1 MVGKD
6 TRRDLAAVR
15 EGEMTPE
22 ELAAKLT
29 KKRRRAAVW
38 WVVAALG
45 TIFALYVLAG
55 ALDAAK
61 AGREFSATFTLIGV
75 GFPGVVALFAAHMAS
90 GEATKAALSGVVS
103 AIRRGRKATKGEDA

>member
-1 MVGKD
+1 MNANSMQRRRGDRAGSENMVGKD

-38 WVVAALG
+38 WVVAACW
-45 TIFALYVLAG
+45 ALAG
-55 ALDAAK
+55 VNNMF
-61 AGREFSATFTLIGV
+61 RE
-75 GFPGVVALFAAHMAS
+75 
-90 GEATKAALSGVVS
+90 
-103 AIRRGRKATKGEDA
+103 